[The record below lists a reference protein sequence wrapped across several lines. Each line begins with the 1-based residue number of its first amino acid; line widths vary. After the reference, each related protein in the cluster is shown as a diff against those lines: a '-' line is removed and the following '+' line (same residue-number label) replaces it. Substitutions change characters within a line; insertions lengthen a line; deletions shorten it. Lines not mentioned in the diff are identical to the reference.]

1 MKFAGIAG
9 LRDRRSN
16 TLRCHGRRLQADGT
30 LEKLI
35 QLSAEGAKRVSLI
48 SQAKGQSLV
57 FPAQAG
63 SIMIFLFA
71 DRVTAIRF
79 YFIYYQEA

>member
-1 MKFAGIAG
+1 MQETRVSATEGV
-9 LRDRRSN
+9 
-16 TLRCHGRRLQADGT
+16 TLSGAHGRGLQADGT

-57 FPAQAG
+57 FPYKAG
-63 SIMIFLFA
+63 NI
-71 DRVTAIRF
+71 
-79 YFIYYQEA
+79 